1 MDLDYW
7 LALARLAITLKIE
20 RRNCFMKSKL
30 FHLWTA
36 ATLVAA
42 LSATSSAH
50 AADKIRVVATLTD
63 LADLTRNIGGEHV
76 EVFSLATG
84 IEDTHGVPMKPSF
97 VPVLNRAD
105 LVVLVGFD
113 CEHAFLPALL
123 EASKNPRIQA
133 GKPGYVDCSQ
143 GITPLEVPKST
154 DHSEGDV
161 HPYGNPH
168 YMLDPVLA
176 KTAVQNICNALVAAA
191 PQYAAG
197 FTANRDAYLSR
208 LDAKIAEWQQLA
220 APLKGVKFVSYHE
233 HWPYFARWLGMDY
246 VGTIELKPGVD
257 PTPRHIEAL
266 VSAMKTQHIPV
277 VVREPQFPEKVPML
291 IARQTGATLIK
302 LPIMPGGVPDTDTY
316 IAEMDYIVHTMAN
329 ALKSR

>member
-1 MDLDYW
+1 MGVDHRRAFAWLDP
-7 LALARLAITLKIE
+7 TLILE
-20 RRNCFMKSKL
+20 RRKIMKSKL
-30 FHLWTA
+30 FRLLPA
-36 ATLVAA
+36 AMLAAA
-42 LSATSSAH
+42 LFAASSAR
-50 AADKIRVVATLTD
+50 AADKVHVVATLTD
-63 LADLTRNIGGEHV
+63 LADLTRQVGGDHV
-76 EVFSLATG
+76 DVFSLATG

-123 EASKNPRIQA
+123 EASKNPRIQI

-143 GITPLEVPKST
+143 GVVPMEVPKST

-176 KTAVQNICNALVAAA
+176 KTAVTNIYNALVTAA
-191 PQYAAG
+191 PEFEAD
-197 FTANRDAYLSR
+197 FTRNRDAYLAR

-233 HWPYFARWLGMDY
+233 HWPYFASWLGMDY

-257 PTPRHIEAL
+257 PTPRHITDLIAE
-266 VSAMKTQHIPV
+266 MKAEHVPI
-277 VVREPQFPEKVPML
+277 VVREPQFPEKVPAL
-291 IARQTGATLIK
+291 IAKEAGATLVK
-302 LPIMPGGVPDTDTY
+302 LPIMPGGVPNTGTY
-316 IAEMDYIVHTMAN
+316 IEEMDYIVHTLVA
-329 ALKSR
+329 AAPK